1 VIPQNTLKD
10 TAPVFFLEIHTPIFI
25 DQNRTNIFLRHFTTT
40 LKMSHKDPMS
50 SHENKLT
57 IDEVSGLTA
66 VSPRTI
72 RFYIQKGLVDRPVG
86 QRKAAHYT
94 REHVRQLLEIEKW
107 KAAGVSLEAIRG
119 IMTGELTGPDAAA
132 LPRTRR
138 AGEIRICSRVWLAPG
153 LELHL
158 DPSELKL
165 DNNQL
170 RQLAGQITAL
180 VLAMNPK
187 E

>member
-1 VIPQNTLKD
+1 M
-10 TAPVFFLEIHTPIFI
+10 
-25 DQNRTNIFLRHFTTT
+25 T

-119 IMTGELTGPDAAA
+119 IMTGELAAPDAAA
-132 LPRTRR
+132 LPRAQRP
-138 AGEIRICSRVWLAPG
+138 GEIRLWSRVWLAPG

-165 DNNQL
+165 DTDQL
-170 RQLAGQITAL
+170 RHLAGQITAL
-180 VLAMNPK
+180 VSAMKPK

>member
-1 VIPQNTLKD
+1 
-10 TAPVFFLEIHTPIFI
+10 
-25 DQNRTNIFLRHFTTT
+25 
-40 LKMSHKDPMS
+40 MS

-57 IDEVSGLTA
+57 IDEVSGLTS
-66 VSPRTI
+66 VSHRTI

-107 KAAGVSLEAIRG
+107 KAAGVSLDAIRG
-119 IMTGELTGPDAAA
+119 IMAGEQAGPGMPERDRQ
-132 LPRTRR
+132 P
-138 AGEIRICSRVWLAPG
+138 GEIRLCSKVWLAPG

-158 DPSELKL
+158 DHSELGL
-165 DNNQL
+165 DAEQL
-170 RQLAGQITAL
+170 RRLAGKVADL
-180 VLAMNPK
+180 VSSMTNK

>member
-1 VIPQNTLKD
+1 
-10 TAPVFFLEIHTPIFI
+10 
-25 DQNRTNIFLRHFTTT
+25 
-40 LKMSHKDPMS
+40 MSHKSLMS

-107 KAAGVSLEAIRG
+107 KAAGVSLDAIRG
-119 IMTGELTGPDAAA
+119 ILTGEQAGPGMPDPA
-132 LPRTRR
+132 RR
-138 AGEIRICSRVWLAPG
+138 PGEIRLCSRVWLAPG

-158 DPSELKL
+158 DHSELKL
-165 DNNQL
+165 DAEQL
-170 RQLAGQITAL
+170 RRLAGRITDL
-180 VLAMNPK
+180 VSSMTNK

>member
-1 VIPQNTLKD
+1 
-10 TAPVFFLEIHTPIFI
+10 
-25 DQNRTNIFLRHFTTT
+25 
-40 LKMSHKDPMS
+40 MS

-57 IDEVSGLTA
+57 IDEVSGLTS

-94 REHVRQLLEIEKW
+94 RDHVRQLLEIEKW
-107 KAAGVSLEAIRG
+107 KAAGVSLDAIRG
-119 IMTGELTGPDAAA
+119 ILTGEQAGPGMPERDRQ
-132 LPRTRR
+132 P
-138 AGEIRICSRVWLAPG
+138 GEIRLCSRVWLAPG

-158 DPSELKL
+158 DPAELKL
-165 DNNQL
+165 DAEQL
-170 RQLAGQITAL
+170 RRLAGRIADL
-180 VLAMNPK
+180 VSSMTNK